1 MASNTARRLAEYWRL
16 FWGLLYETGLRELSE
31 KERREDELW
40 TKSFLHKLARNWV
53 DDAFKDKNVGRLRD
67 LAAGEYPCDR
77 DYAQSMFNRL
87 LEELNGPIPHQET
100 LKFPEE

>member
-40 TKSFLHKLARNWV
+40 VKSFQHKIARDWV
-53 DDAFKDKNVGRLRD
+53 DAAFKAKNVDLLRD
-67 LAAGEYPCDR
+67 LAAEAMR
-77 DYAQSMFNRL
+77 DATVCFNRHKR
-87 LEELNGPIPHQET
+87 N
-100 LKFPEE
+100 